1 MSKQPDKVEVEVDE
15 LKDAAANGTAVKL
28 ETEAHVDG
36 QLHDTSIEVR
46 QADIPAIATALL
58 NADGPGSSADPL
70 PPAVK
75 CLGAGVV
82 EAIDVKHVRVHLQF
96 ESGQVLPIEMT
107 HAAALALCRG
117 ILRRAGVTPDIGSNG
132 SSNGSRGKTH

>member
-1 MSKQPDKVEVEVDE
+1 MSKQPNKVEIEVDE
-15 LKDAAANGTAVKL
+15 VKDAASNGNAVKL
-28 ETEAHVDG
+28 ETEARVDG
-36 QLHDTSIEVR
+36 QLHDTSIEVQ
-46 QADIPAIATALL
+46 QADVPAVATALL
-58 NADGPGSSADPL
+58 NADGPGSTADPL

-117 ILRRAGVTPDIGSNG
+117 ILRRAGVTPDGTSNG
-132 SSNGSRGKTH
+132 SSNGGQQTRH

>member
-1 MSKQPDKVEVEVDE
+1 MSKQPNKIEVEVDE
-15 LKDAAANGTAVKL
+15 LKDAVASGSAVKL
-28 ETEAHVDG
+28 ETEARVDG
-36 QLHDTSIEVR
+36 RLHDTSIEVQ
-46 QADIPAIATALL
+46 QADVPAVATALL
-58 NADGPGSSADPL
+58 NADGPGSVGDPL

-82 EAIDVKHVRVHLQF
+82 EAMDLTHVRVHLQF

-117 ILRRAGVTPDIGSNG
+117 ILRRAGFTSDGGSNG
-132 SSNGSRGKTH
+132 ASNGSRGTTH